1 MLPVQTES
9 EDIVRERRARVRRL
23 ERHTA
28 ASLRALSGSVL
39 AEYKSN
45 RLLLGAEPLRF
56 ASPYLVTDVQ
66 HAALPVV
73 RGVADSLALR
83 LYHSSSE
90 LHQELQ
96 PNEPFARIIFDIL
109 EQLRCESLAASSL
122 GGVRN
127 NVDHAFD
134 EWCSC
139 SRANGFVESE
149 LGVLLYTL
157 IHMVR
162 ARLVRNVD
170 NEDVAAIIEATRAN
184 IGPLIGKPFY
194 QLPKTKH
201 DQALYAIHAIEIANT
216 LNTLVDDESVSG
228 RSQGSGERRIVALPP
243 DWDPPEDKDQDNST
257 VVPAQQVGGAVRN
270 ETLETAGGYHVF
282 SREFDSEVTAED
294 MYRDVQLRAVRQQL
308 DKLVASQA
316 VSINRLALHL
326 QKLFASLEPSDWF
339 FGQEE
344 GWLDA
349 RRLSQLVANPAYRQV
364 FYQHREVPESDVV
377 VSFLIDNSGSMKS
390 QRFEAVAVLVD
401 TFARALELAGVRSE
415 ILGFTTASWNGG
427 RLLQQWRAAGSPD
440 TPGRLAES
448 QHIVY
453 KSAESTWRSSRL
465 GIAALLKTLH
475 YREGID
481 GEALIW
487 AWQRLMARSESRRYL
502 VMISDGSPMEAATA
516 NANGDGFLL
525 DHLISVATQI
535 DQRSAVHLGCIGI
548 DLDTSFFITNSVDAD
563 LNGTLGNR
571 SYAVLDT
578 LFRNSRH

>member
-1 MLPVQTES
+1 MHPVQTES
-9 EDIVRERRARVRRL
+9 EDSTRQRRARVRRL

-28 ASLRALSGSVL
+28 ASLRALSGSVS

-45 RLLLGAEPLRF
+45 RVLLGAEPLRF
-56 ASPYLVTDVQ
+56 ASPYLVVDIQ
-66 HAALPVV
+66 DAELPVV

-83 LYHSSSE
+83 LYHSDAV
-90 LHQELQ
+90 LHQTLL
-96 PNEPFARIIFDIL
+96 PKAPLARIVFDIL
-109 EQLRCESLAASSL
+109 EQLRCESLAAASL
-122 GGVRN
+122 GGVRS
-127 NVDHAFD
+127 NVDEAFD
-134 EWCSC
+134 AWCSG

-162 ARLVRNVD
+162 ARLVRNID

-194 QLPKTKH
+194 QLPKHKQH
-201 DQALYAIHAIEIANT
+201 QERYAIYATEIAET
-216 LNTLVDDESVSG
+216 LSALVDAEAVEQQSRAAGD
-228 RSQGSGERRIVALPP
+228 RRIVALPP
-243 DWDPPEDKDQDNST
+243 DWEPPDDNDPDDANAS
-257 VVPAQQVGGAVRN
+257 QQQTSLQHAA
-270 ETLETAGGYHVF
+270 EPLETAGGYHVF
-282 SREFDSEVTAED
+282 TREFDVQVTADD
-294 MYRDVQLRAVRQQL
+294 MYREAQLRDARRHL

-316 VSINRLALHL
+316 VSVNRLALHL
-326 QKLFASLEPSDWF
+326 QRLFANPEPSEWF

-364 FYQHREVPESDVV
+364 FYQQREVPESDVV

-390 QRFEAVAVLVD
+390 QRFETVAVLVD

-415 ILGFTTASWNGG
+415 ILGFTTTSWNGG
-427 RLLQQWRAAGSPD
+427 RALQQWQAAGSTD
-440 TPGRLAES
+440 NPGRLAES

-453 KSAESTWRSSRL
+453 KSADATWRASRR

-487 AWQRLMARSESRRYL
+487 AWQRLLARAESRRYL

-516 NANGDGFLL
+516 NANGTDLL
-525 DHLISVATQI
+525 VDHLITVATQI

-548 DLDTSFFITNSVDAD
+548 DLDTSHFITNSVDAD
-563 LNGTLGNR
+563 LSGTLGNQ
-571 SYAVLDT
+571 SYAVLET
-578 LFRNSRH
+578 LFRNIRH